1 MSLGKIEPV
10 NLRDVWKDEA
20 RDFTPW
26 IASENGLALLGEV
39 LGVELELIA
48 TESRTGSYKADI
60 VAQIIDEEEERI
72 VIIENQLDSTNHDHL
87 GKIITYASGHNAV
100 TCVWVAPSF
109 TDEHRQ
115 ALDWLNE
122 NMPDVTFFALEIG
135 LIRIGNSDPAPQF
148 KTISSPNEWKKAVR
162 ASHAKVISEIKLDQL
177 HFWQEVKVYANEN
190 PASTM
195 QLGRTPRPQHWYNIA
210 IGRTGFEIAFTVS
223 SISNRVGCEIY
234 MNDERAKQHFDLLNE
249 QRKNIEAEL
258 GYDLDWQRLDE
269 KKASRI
275 AKYREGRIDNEDER
289 QELIEWLYGK
299 AVEFHQVFSPRI
311 QALEVE

>member
-1 MSLGKIEPV
+1 
-10 NLRDVWKDEA
+10 
-20 RDFTPW
+20 
-26 IASENGLALLGEV
+26 
-39 LGVELELIA
+39 
-48 TESRTGSYKADI
+48 
-60 VAQIIDEEEERI
+60 
-72 VIIENQLDSTNHDHL
+72 
-87 GKIITYASGHNAV
+87 
-100 TCVWVAPSF
+100 
-109 TDEHRQ
+109 
-115 ALDWLNE
+115 
-122 NMPDVTFFALEIG
+122 
-135 LIRIGNSDPAPQF
+135 
-148 KTISSPNEWKKAVR
+148 
-162 ASHAKVISEIKLDQL
+162 
-177 HFWQEVKVYANEN
+177 
-190 PASTM
+190 M